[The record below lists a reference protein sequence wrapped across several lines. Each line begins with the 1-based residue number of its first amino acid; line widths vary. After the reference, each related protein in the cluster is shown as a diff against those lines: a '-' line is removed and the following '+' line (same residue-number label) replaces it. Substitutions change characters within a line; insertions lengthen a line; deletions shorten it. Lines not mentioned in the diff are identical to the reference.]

1 MGMGISYQKQVSLKS
16 LCTQPFTLALIKD
29 SSNHPLWLMEF
40 LINLEEDTDVTID
53 NDANNSSLRVNFD
66 DDNVN
71 YNSLSSKL

>member
-1 MGMGISYQKQVSLKS
+1 
-16 LCTQPFTLALIKD
+16 
-29 SSNHPLWLMEF
+29 MEF

-71 YNSLSSKL
+71 YNSLSSKLWWRGWGQQFI